1 MALNWFNVIK
11 NPKLR
16 AGSKVIT
23 NLGSSSDNESD
34 GPCKKKILEY
44 REKLKNMDGIMT
56 DLDKGYKEKRLGH
69 VVGLDGRVIEEEIT
83 LYINGVYPEF
93 AEETKFSLLPEEV
106 ACKAI
111 KMFSEAVPQ
120 QYGKTIVRDEIGGH
134 LCEVRK
140 KMTEYLGKVYF
151 EIALV
156 ISIKTAPNTGGL
168 TVVNL
173 THRINLPSD
182 MSKESR
188 KYITRR
194 YKFGVSS
201 LLEKMDWGRT

>member
-1 MALNWFNVIK
+1 MNWFTLLK
-11 NPKLR
+11 QPKLR
-16 AGSKVIT
+16 TGSKVTT

-56 DLDKGYKEKRLGH
+56 DLNKGYNENIRFGREFDKLG
-69 VVGLDGRVIEEEIT
+69 DIIDEEIR

-93 AEETKFSLLPEEV
+93 SEETRFSLLPEEV

-111 KMFSEAVPQ
+111 KMFSETGLNSV
-120 QYGKTIVRDEIGGH
+120 VREEIGDTH

-140 KMTEYLGKVYF
+140 TSKEFSGKVYF

-156 ISIKTAPNTGGL
+156 IAIKTAPNINTGGL
-168 TVVNL
+168 TVVDL
-173 THRINLPSD
+173 THSMALPLD
-182 MSKESR
+182 DDDIKD
-188 KYITRR
+188 Y
-194 YKFGVSS
+194 
-201 LLEKMDWGRT
+201 LLKQTILNQMDWGRT